1 MPTVEADALREYAQ
15 RIFVAARVPA
25 AGATAVAEHLVE
37 ANLKGH
43 DSHGV
48 VRIPAYLQAV
58 QTGRIEPEAEPRIE
72 HETSTTAVVDGGW
85 NFGQVVARFTMGVAL
100 AKAREHGV
108 GIAVARHCAHVGR
121 VGAYGEQAAAEGMI
135 GIACVNNPGIGGIV
149 APFGGARARLSTNP
163 MVFAW
168 PTADPEA
175 PFVLDMATSVAAEG
189 KVRVARNKG
198 AELPPN
204 WILDREGRASRDPAD
219 LYPDEPGGPRG
230 ALLPLGGT
238 EGHKGFG
245 LAMVVEGLA
254 GALSGAGSTR
264 PGSEGRG
271 GNGVFMM
278 AIDPDPL
285 AGGGAFRETFSEVV
299 EWVKEPPYR
308 EGVEEV
314 LTAGEPERRSQA
326 ERTANGIPLDDATWR
341 QIAEA
346 AASVGVEP
354 PAV

>member
-1 MPTVEADALREYAQ
+1 MPTVEADALREYTH
-15 RIFVAARVPA
+15 RIFVAANVPA

-48 VRIPAYLQAV
+48 VRIPGYLQGLQA
-58 QTGRIEPEAEPRIE
+58 GRVDPEAEPRVE
-72 HETSTTAVVDGGW
+72 HETLTTAVIDGGW

-108 GIAVARHCAHVGR
+108 GIAVARHSGHVGR
-121 VGAYGEQAAAEGMI
+121 VGAYGEQAAADGMI
-135 GIACVNNPGIGGIV
+135 GIACVNNPGIGGGV

-163 MVFAW
+163 MAFAW

-175 PFVLDMATSVAAEG
+175 PFVLDMATSVAAGG
-189 KVRVARNKG
+189 KVTVARNKG

-204 WILDREGRASRDPAD
+204 WILDREGRPSRDPAD
-219 LYPDEPGGPRG
+219 LAASEPGGPRG

-254 GALSGAGSTR
+254 GALSGAGSAR
-264 PGSEGRG
+264 PGIEGRG

-278 AIDPDPL
+278 AIDPDPF
-285 AGGGAFRETFSEVV
+285 AGGGAFRQTFSEIV

-308 EGVEEV
+308 DGVDEV
-314 LTAGEPERRSQA
+314 LTAGEPERRSQG
-326 ERTANGIPLDDATWR
+326 ERTVNGIPLDDATWR
-341 QIAEA
+341 QVAEV